1 MKYLLNNRITLFLE
15 HHFLSFSLS
24 FYDMPSMSVHDF
36 PFATIAA
43 AHNIIRE
50 GKFPHRSDIFSMS
63 VFSLRSF
70 KKPQI
75 RVWYEFFFV
84 KCHLNNLPPHCP
96 LMTFWFDTMLF
107 LILQIYPNYMF
118 FNFSFQPVKTGGLR
132 NQKKKSLIYWEKWD
146 FFISKM

>member
-75 RVWYEFFFV
+75 RIWYEFFFCQV
-84 KCHLNNLPPHCP
+84 SLKQPTSSLSANDILIWYNAFSNSPNLYE
-96 LMTFWFDTMLF
+96 LYVFQLF
-107 LILQIYPNYMF
+107 FSTRQNGWIAQSKKEIFYLLRKMRF
-118 FNFSFQPVKTGGLR
+118 F
-132 NQKKKSLIYWEKWD
+132 Y
-146 FFISKM
+146 